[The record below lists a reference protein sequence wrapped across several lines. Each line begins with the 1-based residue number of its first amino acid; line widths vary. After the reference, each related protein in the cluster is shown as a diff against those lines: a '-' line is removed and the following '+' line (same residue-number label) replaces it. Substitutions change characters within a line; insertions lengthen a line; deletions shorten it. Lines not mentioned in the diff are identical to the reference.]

1 MKSLKELFEQIFSRD
16 RRRSNRQPAPELSAF
31 YWTGAAPAQHAIRD
45 ISPTGLYL
53 VTEERWYPGT
63 LIMMT
68 LQKANTSEGSHER
81 SIAVQSK
88 AVRWGT
94 DGVGLQFILMDAKD
108 PRRSRNVLNG
118 GVDRKSLER
127 FLQGFTVESGRAVV
141 DGVEVPSRSSDDINI
156 SKS

>member
-1 MKSLKELFEQIFSRD
+1 MFSRD
-16 RRRSNRQPAPELSAF
+16 RRKTDRQPAPELSAF

-53 VTEERWYPGT
+53 LTEERWYPGT

-68 LQKANTSEGSHER
+68 LQKTNTAEGSSER

-88 AVRWGT
+88 AVRWGP

-108 PRRSRNVLNG
+108 PRRGQTVLKE

-127 FLQGFTVESGRAVV
+127 FLQGFSAESGRAVV
-141 DGVEVPSRSSDDINI
+141 DGVEVPSRSSDDISV
-156 SKS
+156 SKP